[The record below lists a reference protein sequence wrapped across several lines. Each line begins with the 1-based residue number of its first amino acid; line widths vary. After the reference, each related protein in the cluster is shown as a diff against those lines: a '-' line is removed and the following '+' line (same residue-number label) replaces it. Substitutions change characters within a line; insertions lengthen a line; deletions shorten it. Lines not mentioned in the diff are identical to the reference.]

1 MEERL
6 HVGEEGR
13 AKLIQSVICTSIRLA
28 KERHMS
34 QLAIKAAVVRQA
46 FGNLLG
52 QVRIRARAK
61 SQVVD
66 ELMTNLCLDGPAR
79 WDADLVQEHGQEKE
93 QFFGHKDQLVRII
106 HGVILG
112 LFRQKVKQLEAIQ
125 EREKK
130 ALGRDEGEA
139 TLLEEQILVVH
150 DVAHPHRVAIVI
162 CLRPDCKSVTDPNIA
177 ANLSQLDGHTHRVF
191 HESEHVVFTECITQ
205 WMCLR

>member
-1 MEERL
+1 M
-6 HVGEEGR
+6 
-13 AKLIQSVICTSIRLA
+13 
-28 KERHMS
+28 
-34 QLAIKAAVVRQA
+34 
-46 FGNLLG
+46 
-52 QVRIRARAK
+52 
-61 SQVVD
+61 
-66 ELMTNLCLDGPAR
+66 
-79 WDADLVQEHGQEKE
+79 
-93 QFFGHKDQLVRII
+93 
-106 HGVILG
+106 ILG

-125 EREKK
+125 EREEK

-150 DVAHPHRVAIVI
+150 DVAHPHRVAIVV